1 MKENKKNPLSAG
13 GTFLIV
19 FILWTIL
26 VRTVDVKPIGPNRT
40 CVGFAA
46 WNGWFHELTGVHMEL
61 YTITDWLGL
70 IPVFV
75 CMIFAGVGLKQWIN
89 RRNLFKVDYDIL
101 ILGIY
106 YVTVILSYLV
116 FEMIPINYRPI
127 LIDGRM
133 EVSYP
138 SSTTLLVLCVM
149 PTLIEQTM
157 RRMKSKKLKQAIM
170 YVTVWFSACMVLGR
184 LIYGVHWFTDIVGA
198 LILSA
203 GLFSIYR
210 GSIQFGIKDVNK

>member
-1 MKENKKNPLSAG
+1 MRENRKNPLFAG
-13 GTFLIV
+13 GIFLIV

-26 VRTVDVKPIGPNRT
+26 VRTVDVQPIGPNRS

-46 WNGWFHELTGVHMEL
+46 WNGWFHKLTGVHMEL
-61 YTITDWLGL
+61 YTITDWMGL

-75 CMIFAGVGLKQWIN
+75 CMTFAGIGLKQWIN

-101 ILGIY
+101 VLGIY
-106 YVTVILSYLV
+106 YAAVILCYLV

-138 SSTTLLVLCVM
+138 SSTTLLVLSVM

-157 RRMKSKKLKQAIM
+157 RRLKQKKLKQIIRFATI
-170 YVTVWFSACMVLGR
+170 WFSVFMVLGR
-184 LIYGVHWFTDIVGA
+184 LVSGVHWFTDIVGA
-198 LILSA
+198 IMLSA
-203 GLFSIYR
+203 GLFWIYK
-210 GSIQFGIKDVNK
+210 GVVLFKSNMV

>member
-1 MKENKKNPLSAG
+1 
-13 GTFLIV
+13 
-19 FILWTIL
+19 
-26 VRTVDVKPIGPNRT
+26 
-40 CVGFAA
+40 
-46 WNGWFHELTGVHMEL
+46 
-61 YTITDWLGL
+61 LGL
-70 IPVFV
+70 IPVFI

-89 RRNLFKVDYDIL
+89 RRKLFKVDYDIL

-106 YVTVILSYLV
+106 YVAVILSYLV

-157 RRMKSKKLKQAIM
+157 RRLKHIKLKLIIRV
-170 YVTVWFSACMVLGR
+170 VTVWFSVFMVLGR
-184 LIYGVHWFTDIVGA
+184 LVSGVHWFTDIVGA
-198 LILSA
+198 MILSA
-203 GLFSIYR
+203 GLFLIYK
-210 GSIQFGIKDVNK
+210 GVVIFKSNMV